1 MGQPKW
7 DIDTTHSSVG
17 FSVRHLLV
25 SKVRGAFTKWSGSL
39 LFDENAPGESRVEV
53 TIDAASVDTHEPK
66 RDEHLRSGDFLDVA
80 RFPELTFKSTRVE
93 SAGKGRFRVTGDLTL
108 HGVTREVV
116 LDVEDAG
123 RVKDPWGG
131 ERAGFSATAA
141 IDRKEFGIVFNQ
153 VLDAGGLAL
162 GERIDVAIEIEAVKA
177 AQTKAA

>member
-7 DIDTTHSSVG
+7 DIDTAHSSVG

-39 LFDENAPGESRVEV
+39 SFDESAPHESRVEV

-80 RFPELTFKSTRVE
+80 RFPALTFKSTRVE
-93 SAGKGRFRVTGDLTL
+93 AAGKGRFRVTGDLTL
-108 HGVTREVV
+108 QGVTREVV

-162 GERIDVAIEIEAVKA
+162 
-177 AQTKAA
+177 